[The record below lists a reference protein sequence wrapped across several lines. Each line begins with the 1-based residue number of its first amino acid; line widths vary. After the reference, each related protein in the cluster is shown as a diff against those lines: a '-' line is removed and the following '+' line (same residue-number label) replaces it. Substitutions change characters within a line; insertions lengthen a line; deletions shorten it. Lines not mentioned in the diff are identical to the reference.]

1 MARSGGSVSYSP
13 RSFSNSI
20 LSCGE
25 GKGEE
30 GGPLAGEISN
40 VCPPT
45 EDPAKAVTLSSEL
58 GQLSIR
64 CGRLTHYPLSD

>member
-45 EDPAKAVTLSSEL
+45 EDPAKAVT
-58 GQLSIR
+58 
-64 CGRLTHYPLSD
+64 P